1 MRTLPL
7 LLVLAAA
14 SCALSPQDTPGT
26 SARPSGGFAVQLS
39 SRLNASSQSDLDQ
52 QLTAA
57 FTEGTAH
64 PANVRNCVE
73 MLALGARGAGSTA
86 DPEYLQQRSTLVQCT
101 VLQALRGAK
110 PASSSFV
117 AALKWD
123 ESILPLLPPQ
133 PLARARVRALT
144 QAIVS
149 DIHPINN
156 LRVLRYLE
164 EKLDLDKQTRD
175 AWYRHWVSVGFDALE
190 RWLVRDAATGRFCH
204 GNSPTMADL
213 CLVPQVFNARR
224 FSVDM
229 NSFPR
234 ISAIDAACRQLPAFQ
249 TAAPE
254 APP

>member
-133 PLARARVRALT
+133 LA
-144 QAIVS
+144 INVS
-149 DIHPINN
+149 DESI
-156 LRVLRYLE
+156 R
-164 EKLDLDKQTRD
+164 
-175 AWYRHWVSVGFDALE
+175 AA
-190 RWLVRDAATGRFCH
+190 DAAAKANKSWADIDKTATAGADGPDRVMVKGEGFIVRLILWGRGDLNGDGVQDLLVQTLDTLTEGTYRYTRLFILTRK
-204 GNSPTMADL
+204 SADGKL
-213 CLVPQVFNARR
+213 
-224 FSVDM
+224 SVV
-229 NSFPR
+229 R
-234 ISAIDAACRQLPAFQ
+234 ELL
-249 TAAPE
+249 
-254 APP
+254 